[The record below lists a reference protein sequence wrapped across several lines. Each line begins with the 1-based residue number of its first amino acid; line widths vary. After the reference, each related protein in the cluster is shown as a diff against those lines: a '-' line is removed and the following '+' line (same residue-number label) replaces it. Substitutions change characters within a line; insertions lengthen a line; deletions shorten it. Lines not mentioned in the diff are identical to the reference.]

1 VTCEAIDP
9 AGQSTGSRTWNLGV
23 PFSLS
28 TSDPTLSNPHPVS
41 ISPTSDWPAL
51 DIEIGLVQ
59 GEQSSPP
66 STITF
71 TGEITVELSAS
82 NLLPGPVGV
91 WVSVIGT
98 DDVYSLEHV
107 YDIGLNKESVP
118 PVLTITN
125 TEWDGSQ
132 WSMQGQYSD
141 PEGESV
147 AFSMYIDGSQTG
159 SVSSTGN
166 TWSTPS
172 INFELWSEG
181 EHIVAIEGC
190 DTSGKCSGVSHSV
203 NNSHLFEEPV
213 PVPPPTSEDGDGGG
227 LLPAAGLPAVAM
239 AAVAA
244 LMYGRRR
251 G

>member
-1 VTCEAIDP
+1 LE
-9 AGQSTGSRTWNLGV
+9 
-23 PFSLS
+23 
-28 TSDPTLSNPHPVS
+28 
-41 ISPTSDWPAL
+41 
-51 DIEIGLVQ
+51 IEIGLIQ
-59 GEQSSPP
+59 DGQSSPT

-71 TGEITVELSAS
+71 TGEVTIDLSS
-82 NLLPGPVGV
+82 PNLLPGPVGV

-98 DDVYSLEHV
+98 NEVFSLEHV
-107 YDIGLNKESVP
+107 YDIGLRKESVP
-118 PVLTITN
+118 PVLAIMN

-141 PEGESV
+141 PDGESV
-147 AFSMYIDGSQTG
+147 AFSMSIDGSQTG

-166 TWSTPS
+166 TWSTPN

-181 EHIVAIEGC
+181 EHVVAIEGC
-190 DTSGKCSGVSHSV
+190 DTSGKCSEVSRTV
-203 NNSHLFEEPV
+203 NNSHLFDEPEV
-213 PVPPPTSEDGDGGG
+213 VPPSPSEDEDEGG
-227 LLPAAGLPAVAM
+227 LLPAVGLPAVAI

>member
-1 VTCEAIDP
+1 LE
-9 AGQSTGSRTWNLGV
+9 
-23 PFSLS
+23 
-28 TSDPTLSNPHPVS
+28 
-41 ISPTSDWPAL
+41 
-51 DIEIGLVQ
+51 IEIGLIQ
-59 GEQSSPP
+59 DGQSSPT

-71 TGEITVELSAS
+71 TGEVTIDLSS
-82 NLLPGPVGV
+82 PNLLPGPVGV

-98 DDVYSLEHV
+98 NEVFSLEHV
-107 YDIGLNKESVP
+107 YDIGLRKESVP
-118 PVLTITN
+118 PVLAIIN

-141 PEGESV
+141 PDGESV
-147 AFSMYIDGSQTG
+147 AFSMSIDGSQTG

-166 TWSTPS
+166 TWSTPN

-181 EHIVAIEGC
+181 EHVVAIEGC
-190 DTSGKCSGVSHSV
+190 DTSGKCSEVSRTV
-203 NNSHLFEEPV
+203 NNSHLFDEPEV
-213 PVPPPTSEDGDGGG
+213 VPPSPSEDEDEGG
-227 LLPAAGLPAVAM
+227 LLPAVGLPAVAI